1 MSRWSGVPQHECDKV
16 HGRLDVARSEIMM
29 QSERS
34 DVIDDVDRD
43 KGSGACPVYET
54 TNEMHVTESATA

>member
-1 MSRWSGVPQHECDKV
+1 
-16 HGRLDVARSEIMM
+16 MM
-29 QSERS
+29 QSERC

-54 TNEMHVTESATA
+54 TNEMHVTESATALPPSTGR

>member
-1 MSRWSGVPQHECDKV
+1 
-16 HGRLDVARSEIMM
+16 MM
-29 QSERS
+29 QSERC

-54 TNEMHVTESATA
+54 TNEMHVTESATASRKHTREVVHLRELDLERCADP